1 MGDPKKIKIKLRGG
15 DIEAVHDGSIFKAR
29 GVRYASAS
37 RFQLPVVI
45 EGWDGTLDYTQPA
58 SICSQMVPSRLD
70 VVTGPVTTGRT
81 QGEDC
86 LHLTVT
92 APLKALTDGRK
103 RPVMVFLHG
112 GAYVSG
118 GGDLDAYSPVGLA
131 ERDLVVVNVT
141 YRLGLFG
148 YMPIPQIAPVKL
160 GFYDQIAA
168 LRWIQDNIVDLGG
181 DSNNVTLFGES
192 AGADSIFC
200 LMIAERTQNLI
211 HRAILQSASLGVR
224 LMDRELMIQRL
235 SELTYKRLT
244 SSQAPSTSK
253 GLLSLQTELTIA
265 AKSYPSGAMAFG
277 PSLGH
282 APIHLLSQVP
292 HRIESPIRTYE

>member
-15 DIEAVHDGSIFKAR
+15 DIEAAHDGSIFNAR
-29 GVRYASAS
+29 G
-37 RFQLPVVI
+37 
-45 EGWDGTLDYTQPA
+45 PA
-58 SICSQMVPSRLD
+58 SICSHMVPSRLD
-70 VVTGPVTTGRT
+70 AVTGPVTTGRT

-92 APLKALTDGRK
+92 APLEALTDGRK

-112 GAYVSG
+112 GAYVFG

-131 ERDLVVVNVT
+131 ERDLVV
-141 YRLGLFG
+141 
-148 YMPIPQIAPVKL
+148 I
-160 GFYDQIAA
+160 
-168 LRWIQDNIVDLGG
+168 
-181 DSNNVTLFGES
+181 NVTLFRES

-200 LMIAERTQNLI
+200 LMIAEGTQNLF
-211 HRAILQSASLGVR
+211 HRAIFQSAPLGVR
-224 LMDRELMIQRL
+224 LMDREPMIQRL
-235 SELTYKRLT
+235 SELVYKRLT
-244 SSQAPSTSK
+244 SSQAPRTSEE
-253 GLLSLQTELTIA
+253 LLSLQTELTIA

-282 APIHLLSQVP
+282 APLPLLSQVP